1 MFAYLHDILQVHD
14 AEKDLEAAQ
23 EKLNLQGLRMLSV
36 FAQSQVSIIIMIRI
50 SYTC

>member
-1 MFAYLHDILQVHD
+1 MYVCAYLYDILQVHD

-36 FAQSQVSIIIMIRI
+36 RPVAKALEELKL
-50 SYTC
+50 